1 MISPTVEKRYG
12 STTFPLTSE
21 RFFWPE
27 NPSESMESLLAGKPW
42 VVAA

>member
-1 MISPTVEKRYG
+1 MISLAAEKRHG
-12 STTFPLTSE
+12 PTTFPLAPE

-27 NPSESMESLLAGKPW
+27 NPSESTESLLAGKPW